1 VQAHDPH
8 LDRFDVDGVD
18 IDLAQDLEQAVCDED
33 IVVLLQA
40 HSSYDLRRIA
50 DLAAAVFDTRGI
62 MEGAN
67 VERL

>member
-1 VQAHDPH
+1 MQAHDPH
-8 LDRFDVDGVD
+8 LDRFDVDGVE
-18 IDLAQDLEQAVCDED
+18 IDMVQDLDQALRDAD